1 MNSHLVENYLT
12 NPTATLPCVP
22 LNPQFVERAEL
33 KSYCIGRS
41 SAANVFGPNGKA
53 SPVSP
58 PVANEVRS
66 KLKEV
71 KSRLIGDL
79 AADLGVNPP

>member
-1 MNSHLVENYLT
+1 MIPVRGC
-12 NPTATLPCVP
+12 PR
-22 LNPQFVERAEL
+22 ERAEL

-41 SAANVFGPNGKA
+41 SAANVFGTNGKA
-53 SPVSP
+53 SPASP
-58 PVANEVRS
+58 AVANEVRS

-79 AADLGVNPP
+79 AADLGVSPP